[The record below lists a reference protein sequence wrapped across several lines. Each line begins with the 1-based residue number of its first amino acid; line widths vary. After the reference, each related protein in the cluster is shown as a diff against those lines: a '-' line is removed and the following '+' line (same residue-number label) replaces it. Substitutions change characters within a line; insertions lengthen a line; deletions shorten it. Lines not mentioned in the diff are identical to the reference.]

1 MTFRVRFVGG
11 GSRICLRENRG
22 SNPRARRFLHLERRR
37 MCLRIHKNRTVRVRC
52 ISCYGAAVDF
62 EEGFLTQITH
72 FVYRK
77 RSHWRPF
84 GLWRYTTCASAHISP
99 RNRPLVAASLW
110 PESCICSSC
119 IVHWSAFNIYTPRLS
134 QSHTSHRYVP
144 WKYRWC
150 RLRRHK
156 STLPCLFYGI
166 LCYAQ
171 LLSYDYFMIVDQI

>member
-1 MTFRVRFVGG
+1 MYTYICIYFSLTKTTLNTHTHTHTRIHDDATLDTKQTVRAARTTLYTSFYRRPSAHDDGTLTRRRRVQRSRCDDFSCAFRWGG

-84 GLWRYTTCASAHISP
+84 GLRRYTTCASAHISP
-99 RNRPLVAASLW
+99 RNRPLVAASL
-110 PESCICSSC
+110 
-119 IVHWSAFNIYTPRLS
+119 
-134 QSHTSHRYVP
+134 
-144 WKYRWC
+144 
-150 RLRRHK
+150 
-156 STLPCLFYGI
+156 
-166 LCYAQ
+166 
-171 LLSYDYFMIVDQI
+171 